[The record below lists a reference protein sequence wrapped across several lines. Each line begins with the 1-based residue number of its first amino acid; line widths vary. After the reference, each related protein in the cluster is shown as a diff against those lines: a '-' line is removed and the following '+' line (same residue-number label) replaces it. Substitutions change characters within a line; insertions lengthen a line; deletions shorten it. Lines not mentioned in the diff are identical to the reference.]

1 METNFRIFKDNA
13 AEAELEGALGAGSDL
28 VIVGS
33 PSEYFEGRTA
43 QKAIHLMKK
52 YPERKI
58 FVTDPVSSD
67 CLQKVLEKANSGANL
82 FDTYIYAEN
91 LSEAL
96 RA

>member
-1 METNFRIFKDNA
+1 
-13 AEAELEGALGAGSDL
+13 
-28 VIVGS
+28 
-33 PSEYFEGRTA
+33 
-43 QKAIHLMKK
+43 MKK

-82 FDTYIYAEN
+82 FDTYVYAEN

>member
-1 METNFRIFKDNA
+1 
-13 AEAELEGALGAGSDL
+13 
-28 VIVGS
+28 
-33 PSEYFEGRTA
+33 
-43 QKAIHLMKK
+43 MKK

-67 CLQKVLEKANSGANL
+67 CLQKVFDKADSGANL
-82 FDTYIYAEN
+82 FDTYVYAEN